1 MEITYGQKSAN
12 DYIGATG
19 SITIACDKEMEGI
32 GAPLRISQYVG
43 NTWSNLKKKEKV
55 LNTDLCPGGGGQD
68 AGETAGNHGQC
79 LSTPPQNC
87 GQA

>member
-43 NTWSNLKKKEKV
+43 NT
-55 LNTDLCPGGGGQD
+55 
-68 AGETAGNHGQC
+68 
-79 LSTPPQNC
+79 
-87 GQA
+87 